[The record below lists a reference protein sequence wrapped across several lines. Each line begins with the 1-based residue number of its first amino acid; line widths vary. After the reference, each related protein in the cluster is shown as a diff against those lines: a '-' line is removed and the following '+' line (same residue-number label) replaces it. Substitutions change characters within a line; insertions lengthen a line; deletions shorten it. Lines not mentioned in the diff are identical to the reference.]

1 MKIWYSGDKSKA
13 LCETCAKVVTT
24 TFDYHDVP
32 FEGGAGFARQIM
44 AATCDECGT
53 VVAIPPQSTPAIRV
67 AREVASKPL
76 EVVIAAPF
84 MDTLDLASYRIDPS
98 AGVILRKSLIAY
110 FVHRS
115 VNDDY
120 LVERLR
126 RNAEVHRAMWRS
138 WQDAPSKRLSMKVT
152 PRIGHEFEELA
163 RKSALN
169 KTTLVKAIVMDIA
182 SEIVEPDE
190 PHMMPELRRM
200 AAALA
205 A

>member
-1 MKIWYSGDKSKA
+1 MKIWYSGNKSKA
-13 LCETCAKVVTT
+13 LCETCRKVVAT

-32 FEGGAGFARQIM
+32 FESGIGVAKQIM

-67 AREVASKPL
+67 AREIASRPL
-76 EVVIAAPF
+76 EVVMAAPF

-98 AGVILRKSLIAY
+98 AGVLLRKKLIAY

-115 VNDDY
+115 LNDDS

-126 RNAEVHRAMWRS
+126 RNAEVHRAKWKS
-138 WQDAPSKRLSMKVT
+138 WHDAPSKRLSMKVT
-152 PRIGHEFEELA
+152 PRVGDEFDELIK
-163 RKSALN
+163 KSALN
-169 KTTLVKAIVMDIA
+169 KTTLVKSIVMDIG
-182 SEIVEPDE
+182 SEIVEPEE
-190 PHMMPELRRM
+190 PQMMPELRRM

>member
-1 MKIWYSGDKSKA
+1 MKIWYAGDKSKA
-13 LCETCAKVVTT
+13 LCENCRKVVAT

-32 FEGGAGFARQIM
+32 FESGIGVAKQIM

-67 AREVASKPL
+67 AREIASRPL
-76 EVVIAAPF
+76 EVMMAAPF
-84 MDTLDLASYRIDPS
+84 LDTLDLAAYRIDPS
-98 AGVILRKSLIAY
+98 AGVLLRKTLIAY

-115 VNDDY
+115 LNDDS

-126 RNAEVHRAMWRS
+126 TNAAVHRAKWKS
-138 WQDAPSKRLSMKVT
+138 WHDAPTKRLSMKVT
-152 PRIGHEFEELA
+152 PRVGDEFDELLK
-163 RKSALN
+163 KSALN
-169 KTTLVKAIVMDIA
+169 KTTLVKSIVMDIGF
-182 SEIVEPDE
+182 EIVEPEE
-190 PHMMPELRRM
+190 PQMMPELRRM

>member
-1 MKIWYSGDKSKA
+1 MKIWYAGDKSKA
-13 LCETCAKVVTT
+13 LCEKCRKVVAT

-32 FEGGAGFARQIM
+32 FESGIGVAKQIM

-67 AREVASKPL
+67 AREIASRPL
-76 EVVIAAPF
+76 EVIMAAPF
-84 MDTLDLASYRIDPS
+84 LDTLDLASYRIDPS
-98 AGVILRKSLIAY
+98 AGVVLRKSLIAY

-115 VNDDY
+115 VNDDS

-126 RNAEVHRAMWRS
+126 RNAELHREKWRS
-138 WQDAPSKRLSMKVT
+138 WHDTPSKRLSMKVT
-152 PRIGHEFEELA
+152 PRVGDEFEELVK
-163 RKSALN
+163 KSALN
-169 KTTLVKAIVMDIA
+169 KTTLVKSIVMDIA
-182 SEIVEPDE
+182 SEIVEPEE
-190 PHMMPELRRM
+190 PRMMPELRRM